1 MAIVKCLIGMRVVIL
16 NNNEFYLSLLFL
28 FSVMI
33 KPRLLLIDDNK
44 NTLDG
49 LVKIL
54 KGDGYLVSGVLSGH
68 DALKLLSEKSFDI
81 IITDMNMSGMSG
93 LTLIHEVRKR
103 NTPIAIVVVTG
114 SRSVKTAVEAMKYG
128 ADDYL
133 AKPVDVNELI
143 LVLKKIWDKKQ
154 LTMQTQL
161 LKEE

>member
-1 MAIVKCLIGMRVVIL
+1 MT
-16 NNNEFYLSLLFL
+16 
-28 FSVMI
+28 

-54 KGDGYLVSGVLSGH
+54 KSAGYLASGVLSGH

-93 LTLIHEVRKR
+93 LTLINEVRKR
-103 NTPIAIVVVTG
+103 NSPIAIVVVTG
-114 SRSVKTAVEAMKYG
+114 SKSVKTAVEAMKHG

-133 AKPVDVNELI
+133 TKPVDVNELI
-143 LVLKKIWDKKQ
+143 MVLKKIWDKKQ
-154 LTMQTQL
+154 LTIQNQL

>member
-1 MAIVKCLIGMRVVIL
+1 MRLVIYVITS
-16 NNNEFYLSLLFL
+16 NFSSPSYL
-28 FSVMI
+28 FSVMV

-54 KGDGYLVSGVLSGH
+54 KGDGYLVSGALSGH

-81 IITDMNMSGMSG
+81 IVTDMNMSGMNG
-93 LTLIHEVRKR
+93 LALIHEVRKR
-103 NTPIAIVVVTG
+103 NTSIAIVVVTG
-114 SRSVKTAVEAMKYG
+114 SKSIKTAVEAMKYG

-133 AKPVDVNELI
+133 TKPVNVNELI
-143 LVLKKIWDKKQ
+143 LALKKIWDKRQ
-154 LTMQTQL
+154 LTIQTQL

>member
-1 MAIVKCLIGMRVVIL
+1 MA
-16 NNNEFYLSLLFL
+16 
-28 FSVMI
+28 

-54 KGDGYLVSGVLSGH
+54 KGDGYLVSGVLSGR
-68 DALKLLSEKSFDI
+68 DALKLLSEESFDI

-93 LTLIHEVRKR
+93 LSLIHEVRKR

-114 SRSVKTAVEAMKYG
+114 SKSVKTAIEAMKYG

-133 AKPVDVNELI
+133 TKPVNVNELI
-143 LVLKKIWDKKQ
+143 LVLKKIWDKRQ
-154 LTMQTQL
+154 LTIQTQL